1 MGSVPQLTILL
12 PSPTTDW
19 EETSPTPYKPLK
31 LSLKLPQRLH
41 TKPSQLLSTPMFTN
55 QLPSEPSNQLQSS
68 PRPSAPAQFLP
79 KSQSSEL
86 NQLLDQ
92 LPLKSPTN
100 NQSTR
105 PAPTPKPIK

>member
-1 MGSVPQLTILL
+1 MVLL

-31 LSLKLPQRLH
+31 LSLKLPQRLL
-41 TKPSQLLSTPMFTN
+41 TKPSQLLNTPMFTN

-68 PRPSAPAQFLP
+68 PRPSPPAQSLP
-79 KSQSSEL
+79 NNPFSEL
-86 NQLLDQ
+86 NQSLDQ
-92 LPLKSPTN
+92 SPLKSMSN

-105 PAPTPKPIK
+105 PVP